1 MKKNLFKAITLLF
14 VASTPLLTFADD
26 TMTAD
31 ELKDLSKMPDSLP
44 IHSNVI
50 QITYL
55 KKVKLVPENNWIGER
70 VFKESGVCY
79 QISQQLKNKT
89 VKKPFGDLY
98 NSAILPEELNL
109 GVIKRE
115 VNIVNC
121 ENYETGEIVVE

>member
-1 MKKNLFKAITLLF
+1 MKNKLIKALTVLLMTS
-14 VASTPLLTFADD
+14 APLLANADS

-31 ELKDLSKMPDSLP
+31 DLKDLSKMPDSLP

-70 VFKESGVCY
+70 VFKEKGVCY